1 MEKKKKFK
9 LFDFNRDGK
18 GVEKEEVQGPPNLKN
33 FFKLYGRKFTRL
45 LSVNLYILLM
55 FIPPVIMFY
64 LFFTGEKT
72 PSVLS
77 PLYPAL
83 WGASQVVNTPVI
95 APLFGVNGIQFQLPF
110 LSVWF
115 ILGIVAIGILWLCVF
130 GWINV
135 GTTYIL
141 RSMVRAEPVFMWSD
155 FFYAIRR
162 NLKQGLLLG
171 AIDLIIL
178 CLLGFDLVYFYNL
191 IGTFAMDVMFYLVIA
206 MLLLYIFMRFY
217 LYLMLVTFDLP
228 IRKLIKNAF
237 IFSVVGIKRNFM
249 ALLGALVLAAICYI
263 LIATFAPLGLI
274 VVVILPIFF
283 YPASTAFMAAYAAY
297 PKIDEY
303 MIKPYKAENG
313 DDGEDNDGDDG
324 DILADPDA
332 AALL

>member
-1 MEKKKKFK
+1 MEKKKKFQ
-9 LFDFNRDGK
+9 LFNLYRDGK
-18 GVEKEEVQGPPNLKN
+18 GVEKDEALGPPNLSN

-45 LSVNLYILLM
+45 LSLNLYLLLI
-55 FIPPVIMFY
+55 FIPPIIMFY

-83 WGASQVVNTPVI
+83 WGASQVIQTPVL

-115 ILGIVAIGILWLCVF
+115 IIGIAAIGIIWLCVF
-130 GWINV
+130 GWLNV
-135 GTTYIL
+135 GSTYIL
-141 RSMVRAEPVFMWSD
+141 RSMVRGEPVFMWSD

-171 AIDLIIL
+171 IIDLSIL
-178 CLLGFDLVYFYNL
+178 ALLIFDLVYFYNL
-191 IGTFAMDVMFYLVIA
+191 IGTFAMDVMFYLIIA
-206 MLLLYIFMRFY
+206 LLLLYTFMRFY

-237 IFSVVGIKRNFM
+237 IFAVVGIKRNFM
-249 ALLGALVLAAICYI
+249 ALFGAVVLLILNYIVISLLG
-263 LIATFAPLGLI
+263 PLGLV
-274 VVVILPIFF
+274 VVVILPIF
-283 YPASTAFMAAYAAY
+283 YVPASLAFMAAYAAY
-297 PKIDEY
+297 PKIDEL
-303 MIKPYKAENG
+303 MIKPYKNDEEHT
-313 DDGEDNDGDDG
+313 DDDDDG
-324 DILADPDA
+324 DMLADPDA